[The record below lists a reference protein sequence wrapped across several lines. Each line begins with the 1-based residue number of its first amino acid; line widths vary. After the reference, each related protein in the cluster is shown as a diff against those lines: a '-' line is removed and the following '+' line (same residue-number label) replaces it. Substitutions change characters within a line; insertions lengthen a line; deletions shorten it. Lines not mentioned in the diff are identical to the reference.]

1 MNKKLTRRQQTFLNQ
16 FLDIYQECDQPL
28 HYIVIAKRLG
38 IGNVTAYEMLRL
50 LEEQRLI
57 RSEYQTNTG
66 QHGPGRSAI
75 LFYPTQE
82 AKRLM
87 TSLARNSTEID
98 DWLVVKEQILKQLKE
113 GKVNCYEE
121 LLSNLLDRIPERRSP
136 LIIVTEL
143 ITALILMLISIKDA
157 PEIHELLVHLQQ
169 IGLSKKFTLSV
180 MSGIAMILSVMERAN
195 RHYSTLLLTQF
206 NRYEEALSQLND
218 ENRQRMGEFT
228 REAVQILCR

>member
-1 MNKKLTRRQQTFLNQ
+1 MKKKLTRRQQTFLNQ
-16 FLDIYQECDQPL
+16 FLDIYQELGQPL
-28 HYIVIAKRLG
+28 HYIIIAKRLG

-50 LEEQRLI
+50 LEEHGLI
-57 RSEYQTNTG
+57 RSEYQINTG

-82 AKRLM
+82 ASRLM
-87 TSLARNSTEID
+87 TSLAGNSTEID

-113 GKVNCYEE
+113 GEAGGYEE

-143 ITALILMLISIKDA
+143 ITALILMLISIKEA
-157 PEIHELLVHLQQ
+157 PDIHELLERLQQ

-218 ENRQRMGEFT
+218 ENRQRLGEFT
-228 REAVQILCR
+228 REAVQILCG

>member
-1 MNKKLTRRQQTFLNQ
+1 
-16 FLDIYQECDQPL
+16 
-28 HYIVIAKRLG
+28 
-38 IGNVTAYEMLRL
+38 
-50 LEEQRLI
+50 
-57 RSEYQTNTG
+57 
-66 QHGPGRSAI
+66 
-75 LFYPTQE
+75 
-82 AKRLM
+82 
-87 TSLARNSTEID
+87 
-98 DWLVVKEQILKQLKE
+98 
-113 GKVNCYEE
+113 
-121 LLSNLLDRIPERRSP
+121 
-136 LIIVTEL
+136 
-143 ITALILMLISIKDA
+143 MLISIKDA